1 MGQDGTTTSV
11 LEWSWVSGP
20 GRCIVLEAG
29 QQEAIW
35 SCWAQGE
42 PLATCT
48 SQRPPLIIT
57 FHSNIV
63 GMLHYAPGV
72 RDRLT
77 PADAA
82 RERETPAPAL
92 FTEKQDEGQK
102 HIVRG
107 FKKGLTA
114 AMEEKKRAFGK
125 ENNESAC

>member
-1 MGQDGTTTSV
+1 
-11 LEWSWVSGP
+11 
-20 GRCIVLEAG
+20 
-29 QQEAIW
+29 
-35 SCWAQGE
+35 
-42 PLATCT
+42 
-48 SQRPPLIIT
+48 
-57 FHSNIV
+57 
-63 GMLHYAPGV
+63 MLHYAPGV

-82 RERETPAPAL
+82 REKETPAPAL

-114 AMEEKKRAFGK
+114 AMEGKKRAFGE